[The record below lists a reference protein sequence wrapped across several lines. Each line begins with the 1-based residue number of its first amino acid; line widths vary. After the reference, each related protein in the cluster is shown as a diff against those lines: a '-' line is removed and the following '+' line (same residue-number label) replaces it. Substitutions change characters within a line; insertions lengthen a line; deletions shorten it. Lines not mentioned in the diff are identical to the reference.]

1 MREKDLDR
9 AFGNTPP
16 AFTGRINQT
25 LAQLEDKPRRIPRLR
40 AALIVAAVLALLC
53 GIAYA
58 VIMQGQ
64 AWYYNNRFTAYQE
77 HEPQKH
83 QAIMDS
89 LQIVTRQEQTEG
101 TPVRVTVQ
109 DAAWVPQEKLLT
121 VSLRAVETDPQT
133 QELHPMWNLDPDG
146 SYVGDDAEALAED
159 EEARS
164 KHWLLTEKG
173 FGPVREMMND
183 GSKELLLFE
192 ADRVLLG
199 TPDNAVEI
207 LGNGSSMDSFV
218 GEDGAVI
225 TVLKMELPWMDEGYE
240 AQIMALEGMEEAQK
254 ERLVAQARAARE
266 ALSAQNGGELSLC
279 VPYEV
284 FPYVEDDDEA
294 LYTGGVKGWVSF
306 RIRVEETAQ

>member
-9 AFGNTPP
+9 AFGETPP
-16 AFTGRINQT
+16 AFTERMNQT
-25 LAQLEDKPRRIPRLR
+25 LAQLEDKPRRIPHLR
-40 AALIVAAVLALLC
+40 TALIAAAVLALLC

-83 QAIMDS
+83 QAIMDN
-89 LQIVTRQEQTEG
+89 LQIVTQQEQTEG

-121 VSLRAVETDPQT
+121 VSLRAVEADPRT

-164 KHWLLTEKG
+164 EHWLLTEKG
-173 FGPVREMMND
+173 FGPVREMMRD
-183 GSKELLLFE
+183 GTKELLLFE
-192 ADRVLLG
+192 ADEVLLG

-218 GEDGAVI
+218 GEDNAVI
-225 TVLKMELPWMDEGYE
+225 TVLKIELPWLDESYD
-240 AQIMALEGMEEAQK
+240 AQVMAHEGMEEAQK
-254 ERLVAQARAARE
+254 ERLVTQAQKARE
-266 ALSAQNGGELSLC
+266 ALSGQTGGEMSLC

-284 FPYVEDDDEA
+284 STYVEDDDEA
-294 LYTGGVKGWVSF
+294 LYCGGAKGWVSF
-306 RIRVEETAQ
+306 RIRVEETTP

>member
-9 AFGNTPP
+9 AFGDTPA
-16 AFTGRINQT
+16 AFTERINQT
-25 LAQLEDKPRRIPRLR
+25 LARLDDRPRRIPRLR
-40 AALIVAAVLALLC
+40 AALIAAAVLALLC

-58 VIMQGQ
+58 VIVQGQ

-77 HEPQKH
+77 HEPRKH

-89 LQIVTRQEQTEG
+89 LQIVTQQEQTEG

-121 VSLRAVETDPQT
+121 VSLRAVEADPRT

-146 SYVGDDAEALAED
+146 SYVGNDAEALAED

-164 KHWLLTEKG
+164 EHWLLTEKG
-173 FGPVREMMND
+173 FGPVREMMRD
-183 GSKELLLFE
+183 GTKELLLFE
-192 ADRVLLG
+192 ADRVMLG

-218 GEDGAVI
+218 GEDNAVI
-225 TVLKMELPWMDEGYE
+225 TVLKMELPWLDESYD
-240 AQIMALEGMEEAQK
+240 AQVMAREDMEEAQK
-254 ERLVAQARAARE
+254 ERLVAQAQKARE
-266 ALSAQNGGELSLC
+266 ALSAQAGGEMSLC

-284 FPYVEDDDEA
+284 FTYVEGDDEA
-294 LYTGGVKGWVSF
+294 LYCGGVKGWVSF
-306 RIRVEETAQ
+306 RIRVDEDN

>member
-1 MREKDLDR
+1 M
-9 AFGNTPP
+9 
-16 AFTGRINQT
+16 
-25 LAQLEDKPRRIPRLR
+25 
-40 AALIVAAVLALLC
+40 AAVLALLC

-58 VIMQGQ
+58 VIVQGQ

-83 QAIMDS
+83 QAIMDN

-121 VSLRAVETDPQT
+121 VSLRAVETDPRT

-164 KHWLLTEKG
+164 EHWLLTEKG

-183 GSKELLLFE
+183 GSKELLLLRRIGYCW
-192 ADRVLLG
+192 APRTMRWKYWGMAAAWTALW
-199 TPDNAVEI
+199 
-207 LGNGSSMDSFV
+207 

-254 ERLVAQARAARE
+254 ELMTQARAARE
-266 ALSAQNGGELSLC
+266 ALLVQTGGELSLC

-284 FPYVEDDDEA
+284 STYVEGDDEA
-294 LYTGGVKGWVSF
+294 LYCGGVKGWVSF

>member
-9 AFGNTPP
+9 AFGETPP
-16 AFTGRINQT
+16 AFTERINQT
-25 LAQLEDKPRRIPRLR
+25 LARLDDRPRRIPRLR
-40 AALIVAAVLALLC
+40 AALIAAAVLALLC

-58 VIMQGQ
+58 VIVQGQ

-77 HEPQKH
+77 HEPRKH

-89 LQIVTRQEQTEG
+89 LQIVTQQEQTEG
-101 TPVRVTVQ
+101 MPVRVTVQ

-121 VSLRAVETDPQT
+121 VSLRAVEADPRT

-164 KHWLLTEKG
+164 EHWLLTEKG
-173 FGPVREMMND
+173 FGPVREMMRD
-183 GSKELLLFE
+183 GTKELLLFE
-192 ADRVLLG
+192 ADRVMLG

-218 GEDGAVI
+218 GEDDAVI
-225 TVLKMELPWMDEGYE
+225 TVLKMELPWLDESYD
-240 AQIMALEGMEEAQK
+240 AQVMAVGPGGRRNEPVRALRGFPLCGGRRRGPVHRRG
-254 ERLVAQARAARE
+254 ERLGQLPHPGGRGQLISKE
-266 ALSAQNGGELSLC
+266 KGPALSGAGRFMSNRQSH
-279 VPYEV
+279 
-284 FPYVEDDDEA
+284 
-294 LYTGGVKGWVSF
+294 
-306 RIRVEETAQ
+306 

>member
-9 AFGNTPP
+9 AFGETPP
-16 AFTGRINQT
+16 AFTERMNQT
-25 LAQLEDKPRRIPRLR
+25 LAQLEDKPRRIPHLR
-40 AALIVAAVLALLC
+40 TALIAAAVLALLC
-53 GIAYA
+53 SIAYA

-83 QAIMDS
+83 QAIMDN
-89 LQIVTRQEQTEG
+89 LQIVTQQEQTEG
-101 TPVRVTVQ
+101 TPVHVTVQ

-121 VSLRAVETDPQT
+121 VSLRAVEADPRT

-146 SYVGDDAEALAED
+146 SYVGDDEEALAED

-164 KHWLLTEKG
+164 EHWLITEKG

-218 GEDGAVI
+218 GEDNAVI
-225 TVLKMELPWMDEGYE
+225 TVLKIELPWLDESYD
-240 AQIMALEGMEEAQK
+240 AQVMAREGMEEAQK
-254 ERLVAQARAARE
+254 ERLVTQAQKARE
-266 ALSAQNGGELSLC
+266 ALSAQAGGELSLC

-284 FPYVEDDDEA
+284 STYVEDDDEA
-294 LYTGGVKGWVSF
+294 LYCGGVKGWVSF
-306 RIRVEETAQ
+306 RIRVEETTP

>member
-16 AFTGRINQT
+16 AFTGRIHQT

-83 QAIMDS
+83 QAIMDN
-89 LQIVTRQEQTEG
+89 LQIVTLQEQTEG

-121 VSLRAVETDPQT
+121 VSLRAVEADPQT

-164 KHWLLTEKG
+164 EHWLLTEKG

-192 ADRVLLG
+192 ADRG
-199 TPDNAVEI
+199 TAGHPGQCG
-207 LGNGSSMDSFV
+207 GNS
-218 GEDGAVI
+218 GEWQQHGQLCGGGRRGHHGA
-225 TVLKMELPWMDEGYE
+225 
-240 AQIMALEGMEEAQK
+240 
-254 ERLVAQARAARE
+254 
-266 ALSAQNGGELSLC
+266 
-279 VPYEV
+279 
-284 FPYVEDDDEA
+284 
-294 LYTGGVKGWVSF
+294 
-306 RIRVEETAQ
+306 